1 MDRAGML
8 HHDSLLGA
16 GTATGT
22 GMALDPAELYA
33 CYRRLERPLH
43 NALYRW
49 LWHAQDCQ
57 DLIHDAFLRVW
68 DRRARIEAG
77 TLDALVWKTALNLA
91 RNRLRWRRLWRFG
104 EFDPLEPAIDDPHEE
119 AVRMATQRRLRA
131 ALARLPR
138 GQREVVVLTEFG
150 GLDGAETAA
159 LLGIPVGTVGS
170 RRHLALARLRAEF
183 AEERHD

>member
-1 MDRAGML
+1 
-8 HHDSLLGA
+8 
-16 GTATGT
+16 
-22 GMALDPAELYA
+22 MALEAAELYA
-33 CYRRLERPLH
+33 CYQRLERPLY

-57 DLIHDAFLRVW
+57 DLIHDAFLRLW
-68 DRRARIEAG
+68 DRRARIDVA
-77 TLDALVWKTALNLA
+77 TLDALVWKTVLNLA
-91 RNRLRWRRLWRFG
+91 RNRLRWQRLWRFG
-104 EFDPLEPAIDDPHEE
+104 ELDPLETSADDPQEE
-119 AVRMATQRRLRA
+119 TDRLAMQRRLRD
-131 ALARLPR
+131 ALATLPR

-183 AEERHD
+183 AEARDD